1 MKRKIIYISAVVAVA
16 LAILIVSLVNRFKD
30 RNKYTDV
37 VIMGHDENNMYFT
50 VGSLSY
56 SYNESDGV
64 KKSKKHTG
72 DYETEQDVEQ
82 ILSGATLPEGSNTDV
97 RDMITDGKAVYYWRK
112 LSEDTFKL
120 YAYIPKT
127 GESRSVC
134 DYTDMLDADKLYDG
148 HTNPCS
154 LYMWKDHIYSE
165 GYRSDILMFDITYDD
180 DGYPVSVTFNKTIFE
195 FDK

>member
-1 MKRKIIYISAVVAVA
+1 MKRKIIYISAVAGVA
-16 LAILIVSLVNRFKD
+16 LAILIVSLVSRFKD

-37 VIMGHDENNMYFT
+37 VITGHDENNMYFT

-64 KKSKKHTG
+64 KKIKKHTG

-112 LSEDTFKL
+112 LSEETFKL

-127 GESRSVC
+127 GENRPVC

-154 LYMWKDHIYSE
+154 LYM
-165 GYRSDILMFDITYDD
+165 
-180 DGYPVSVTFNKTIFE
+180 
-195 FDK
+195 

>member
-1 MKRKIIYISAVVAVA
+1 MKRKIIYISAVTGVA

-37 VIMGHDENNMYFT
+37 VITGHDENNMYFT

-82 ILSGATLPEGSNTDV
+82 ILSGAELPEGSNTDV

-120 YAYIPKT
+120 YA
-127 GESRSVC
+127 
-134 DYTDMLDADKLYDG
+134 
-148 HTNPCS
+148 
-154 LYMWKDHIYSE
+154 
-165 GYRSDILMFDITYDD
+165 
-180 DGYPVSVTFNKTIFE
+180 
-195 FDK
+195 

>member
-1 MKRKIIYISAVVAVA
+1 MKRKIIYISAVAAVA
-16 LAILIVSLVNRFKD
+16 LAILIVSLVSRFKD

-37 VIMGHDENNMYFT
+37 VITGHDENNMYFT
-50 VGSLSY
+50 VGSLNY

-64 KKSKKHTG
+64 KKIKKHTG

-82 ILSGATLPEGSNTDV
+82 ILSGAELPKGSNTDA

-127 GESRSVC
+127 GENRPVC

-154 LYMWKDHIYSE
+154 LYMWKNHIYSE

>member
-1 MKRKIIYISAVVAVA
+1 MKRKIIYISAVAAVA
-16 LAILIVSLVNRFKD
+16 LAILIVSLVSRFKD
-30 RNKYTDV
+30 RNKNTDV
-37 VIMGHDENNMYFT
+37 VITGHDENNMYFT

-64 KKSKKHTG
+64 KKIKKHTG

-82 ILSGATLPEGSNTDV
+82 ILSGAELPKGSNTDV

-127 GESRSVC
+127 GENRPVC

-180 DGYPVSVTFNKTIFE
+180 DGYPVSVTYNKTIFE

>member
-1 MKRKIIYISAVVAVA
+1 MKRKIIYISAVAAVA
-16 LAILIVSLVNRFKD
+16 LAILIVSLVSRFKD
-30 RNKYTDV
+30 RNKYMDV
-37 VIMGHDENNMYFT
+37 VITGHDENNMYFT

-64 KKSKKHTG
+64 KKIKKHTG

-82 ILSGATLPEGSNTDV
+82 ILSGAELPKGSNTDV

-127 GESRSVC
+127 GENRLVC

-154 LYMWKDHIYSE
+154 LYMWKNHIYSE

>member
-1 MKRKIIYISAVVAVA
+1 MKRKIIYISAVAGVA
-16 LAILIVSLVNRFKD
+16 LAILIVSLVSRFKD

-37 VIMGHDENNMYFT
+37 VITGHDENNMYFT

-64 KKSKKHTG
+64 KKIKKHTG

-82 ILSGATLPEGSNTDV
+82 ILSGAELPKGSNTDV

-127 GESRSVC
+127 GENRPVC

-154 LYMWKDHIYSE
+154 LYMWKNHIYSE
-165 GYRSDILMFDITYDD
+165 GYRSDMLMFDITYDN

>member
-1 MKRKIIYISAVVAVA
+1 MKRKIIYISAVATVA
-16 LAILIVSLVNRFKD
+16 LAILIVSLVSRFKD

-37 VIMGHDENNMYFT
+37 VITGHDENNMYFT

-64 KKSKKHTG
+64 KKIKKHTG

-82 ILSGATLPEGSNTDV
+82 ILSGAELPKGSNTDV

-127 GESRSVC
+127 GENRPVC

-154 LYMWKDHIYSE
+154 LYMWKNHIYSE
-165 GYRSDILMFDITYDD
+165 GYRSDMLMFDITYDD

>member
-1 MKRKIIYISAVVAVA
+1 MKRKIIYISAVAAVA

-37 VIMGHDENNMYFT
+37 VITGHDENNMYFT

-64 KKSKKHTG
+64 KKIKKHTG

-82 ILSGATLPEGSNTDV
+82 ILSGAELPKGSNTDV

-127 GESRSVC
+127 GENRPVC

-180 DGYPVSVTFNKTIFE
+180 DGYPVSVTYNKTIFE

>member
-1 MKRKIIYISAVVAVA
+1 MKRKIIYISAVAAVA
-16 LAILIVSLVNRFKD
+16 LAILIVSLVSRFKD

-37 VIMGHDENNMYFT
+37 VITGHDENNMYFT

-56 SYNESDGV
+56 SYNEFDGV
-64 KKSKKHTG
+64 KKIKKHTG

-82 ILSGATLPEGSNTDV
+82 ILSGAELPKGSNTDV
-97 RDMITDGKAVYYWRK
+97 RDMITDGKTVYYWRK

-127 GESRSVC
+127 GESRPVC

-154 LYMWKDHIYSE
+154 LYMWKNHIYSE

-180 DGYPVSVTFNKTIFE
+180 DGYPVSVTFNRTIFE

>member
-1 MKRKIIYISAVVAVA
+1 MKRKIIYISAVAAVA

-64 KKSKKHTG
+64 KKIKKHTG

-82 ILSGATLPEGSNTDV
+82 ILSGAELPKGSNTDV

-127 GESRSVC
+127 GENRPVC

-154 LYMWKDHIYSE
+154 LYMWKNHIYSE

>member
-1 MKRKIIYISAVVAVA
+1 MKRKIIYISAVAAVA
-16 LAILIVSLVNRFKD
+16 LAILIVSLVSRFKD

-50 VGSLSY
+50 VGSLNY

-64 KKSKKHTG
+64 KKIKKHTG

-82 ILSGATLPEGSNTDV
+82 ILSGAELPKGSNTDV

-127 GESRSVC
+127 GENRPVC
-134 DYTDMLDADKLYDG
+134 DYTDMLDVDKLYDG

-154 LYMWKDHIYSE
+154 LYMWKNHIYSE

>member
-1 MKRKIIYISAVVAVA
+1 MKRKIIYISAVAAVA
-16 LAILIVSLVNRFKD
+16 LAILIVSLVSRFKD

-50 VGSLSY
+50 VGSLNY

-64 KKSKKHTG
+64 KKIKKHTG

-82 ILSGATLPEGSNTDV
+82 ILSGAELPKGSNTDV

-127 GESRSVC
+127 GENRPVC
-134 DYTDMLDADKLYDG
+134 DYMDMLDADKLYDG

-154 LYMWKDHIYSE
+154 LYMWKNHIYSE
-165 GYRSDILMFDITYDD
+165 GYRSDMLMFDITYDD

>member
-1 MKRKIIYISAVVAVA
+1 MKRKIIYISAVATVA
-16 LAILIVSLVNRFKD
+16 LAILIVSLVSRFKD

-64 KKSKKHTG
+64 KKIKKHTG
-72 DYETEQDVEQ
+72 DYETEQDIEQ
-82 ILSGATLPEGSNTDV
+82 ILSGAELPKGSNTDV

-127 GESRSVC
+127 GENRPVC

-154 LYMWKDHIYSE
+154 LYMWKNHIYSE
-165 GYRSDILMFDITYDD
+165 GYRSDMLMFDITYDD